1 MFERAKAV
9 TRSRRWTTAGGL
21 AVLIAFSPATAGC
34 EPWPG
39 SSASGGGAALSPEE
53 QLAID
58 CSSSETPDENKVIQV
73 GRQVRILKLHVKG
86 ADYSDAWRVQLFPGE
101 SDLNISDPEGQPPE
115 VRISPADLRKPEP
128 SAVALAHGGV
138 SILRTET
145 DQPLP
150 SSPPEPLETTS
161 ASPSAA
167 REYQLYNFS
176 FTLSCIAPE
185 GAIQLQQ

>member
-21 AVLIAFSPATAGC
+21 AVLIAFSPAAAGC
-34 EPWPG
+34 EPWTG
-39 SSASGGGAALSPEE
+39 TTTAEGGPVLPPEE

-58 CSSSETPDENKVIQV
+58 CSSSGTPDKNKVIQV

-86 ADYSDAWRVQLFPGE
+86 TDYNDSWRVQLFPGE

-115 VRISPADLRKPEP
+115 ARISPAELSRSEP
-128 SAVALAHGGV
+128 SAVALTHGGMSV
-138 SILRTET
+138 LRNKT

-150 SSPPEPLETTS
+150 SLPPGPLEAPSTG
-161 ASPSAA
+161 PSAP

-185 GAIQLQQ
+185 GAVQLQQ